1 MIPQVL
7 IHVTDISKVAEARRR
22 ATEIAQ
28 SAGFDETNVGKV
40 ALLVTELGTNLVKHA
55 VGGQMILSDVGD
67 QGVEVLSL
75 DRGPGITNLSECLRD
90 GYSSAGS
97 PGTGL
102 GALARLASE
111 HDIHSVPQ
119 KGTGVVARLAAQN
132 LRHSRSGTDVKT
144 GVVCVPKPGEE
155 QCGDG
160 WAVVTLADRYL
171 CAVAD
176 GLGHGPDA
184 AKASAQ
190 ALKCFREQS
199 HRSPKEIVERVHE
212 AIRGT
217 RGAAFAIAQMNPA
230 EKLVHFAGVGNI
242 IAMILDGSVS
252 RHMVSQ
258 NGTAG
263 SEVRRVTEFSYPWS
277 ETALLVMHSDGL
289 STRWDLSAYPGLL
302 ARDPSLIAGVLYRD
316 FSRGTDD
323 MTVVAFKQSRVK
335 SPEQRLLSA

>member
-1 MIPQVL
+1 MTPQVL
-7 IHVTDISKVAEARRR
+7 IPVTDNSSVAEARRR
-22 ATEIAQ
+22 ATGIARD
-28 SAGFDETNVGKV
+28 AGLNETDIGKV
-40 ALLVTELGTNLVKHA
+40 ALLITELGTNLVKHA
-55 VGGQMILSDVGD
+55 VGGQIVIRKIGE
-67 QGVEVLSL
+67 QGIELLSL
-75 DRGPGITNLSECLRD
+75 DRGPGVGNISQCMRD
-90 GYSSAGS
+90 GYSTSGS

-102 GALARLASE
+102 GAVARLSSE
-111 HDIHSVPQ
+111 YDMHSVPQ
-119 KGTGVVARLAAQN
+119 KGTTVVARLLPADAPAAK
-132 LRHSRSGTDVKT
+132 SRRNSRT
-144 GVVCVPKPGEE
+144 GVVCLAKSGEE

-176 GLGHGPDA
+176 GLGHGFLA
-184 AKASAQ
+184 ATASAA
-190 ALKCFREQS
+190 ALKCCREQA

-212 AIRGT
+212 AIRST
-217 RGAAFAIAQMNPA
+217 RGAAFAVAQITPQ
-230 EKLVHFAGVGNI
+230 EKVVRYAGVGNI
-242 IAMILDGSVS
+242 VGLTLDGGVS

-263 SEVRRVTEFSYPWS
+263 SEIRRITEFNYPWN

-323 MTVVAFKQSRVK
+323 MTVVVFKES
-335 SPEQRLLSA
+335 

>member
-1 MIPQVL
+1 M
-7 IHVTDISKVAEARRR
+7 D
-22 ATEIAQ
+22 IAQ

-40 ALLVTELGTNLVKHA
+40 ALLVTELGTNLIKHA
-55 VGGQMILSDVGD
+55 NGGQLILGEAGD
-67 QGVEVLSL
+67 NGVEVLSL

-102 GALARLASE
+102 GALARLSSE
-111 HDIHSVPQ
+111 YDIHSVPQ
-119 KGTGVVARLAAQN
+119 KGTGVVARLTPGD
-132 LRHSRSGTDVKT
+132 LRASSLVNELRT
-144 GVVCVPKPGEE
+144 GVVCIAKPGEE

-176 GLGHGPDA
+176 GLGHGPLA
-184 AKASAQ
+184 ARASAE

-199 HRSPKEIVERVHE
+199 HRPPKEIVERVHE

-217 RGAAFAIAQMNPA
+217 RGAAFAVAQVSPE
-230 EKLVHFAGVGNI
+230 EKLVRFAGVGNI
-242 IAMILDGSVS
+242 SAMIVDDSVN

-263 SEVRRVTEFSYPWS
+263 AEVRRVTEFNYPWS
-277 ETALLVMHSDGL
+277 ETALLIMHSDGL
-289 STRWDLSAYPGLL
+289 SA
-302 ARDPSLIAGVLYRD
+302 
-316 FSRGTDD
+316 
-323 MTVVAFKQSRVK
+323 
-335 SPEQRLLSA
+335 

>member
-1 MIPQVL
+1 MISQIL
-7 IHVTDISKVAEARRR
+7 IHVRDASNVAEARRR
-22 ATEIAQ
+22 ATQIAQ
-28 SAGFDETNVGKV
+28 SAGCDETNAGKV

-55 VGGQMILSDVGD
+55 VGGQIIISEVGD

-90 GYSSAGS
+90 GYSTAGS

-111 HDIHSVPQ
+111 YDIHSVLQ
-119 KGTGVVARLAAQN
+119 KGTSVVVRLAAQGRR
-132 LRHSRSGTDVKT
+132 LARSGTAVKT
-144 GVVCVPKPGEE
+144 GVVCIPKPGEE

-190 ALKCFREQS
+190 ALQCFREQS

-217 RGAAFAIAQMNPA
+217 RGAAFAVAQVDPK
-230 EKLVHFAGVGNI
+230 EKLARFAGVGNI
-242 IAMILDGSVS
+242 VAMIFDGGVS

-263 SEVRRVTEFSYPWS
+263 SEVRRITEFSYPWS

-289 STRWDLSAYPGLL
+289 STRWDLAAYPGLL
-302 ARDPSLIAGVLYRD
+302 ARDPSLVAGVLYRD
-316 FSRGTDD
+316 FTRGTDD
-323 MTVVAFKQSRVK
+323 VTVLAVRQS
-335 SPEQRLLSA
+335 PD

>member
-7 IHVTDISKVAEARRR
+7 IHVTDISKVAEARRG
-22 ATEIAQ
+22 ATAIAER
-28 SAGFDETNVGKV
+28 AGFDETNVGKV

-55 VGGQMILSDVGD
+55 VGGQMIIREVDD
-67 QGVEVLSL
+67 QVEVLSL
-75 DRGPGITNLSECLRD
+75 DRGPGITNMSECLRD

-111 HDIHSVPQ
+111 YDIHSVPQ
-119 KGTGVVARLAAQN
+119 KGTSVVARLAPQN
-132 LRHSRSGTDVKT
+132 LLHSRSGRDVKA
-144 GVVCVPKPGEE
+144 GAVCIPKPGEE

-176 GLGHGPDA
+176 GLGHGPEA

-190 ALKCFREQS
+190 ALKCFREQP
-199 HRSPKEIVERVHE
+199 HRSPKEIVERVHA
-212 AIRGT
+212 AIRAT
-217 RGAAFAIAQMNPA
+217 RGAAFAIAQVNPA
-230 EKLVHFAGVGNI
+230 EKLVRFAGVGNI
-242 IAMILDGSVS
+242 AAVILDGGVS

-263 SEVRRVTEFSYPWS
+263 SEVRRITEFSYPWS
-277 ETALLVMHSDGL
+277 ESTLLVMHSDGL
-289 STRWDLSAYPGLL
+289 ATRWDLSAYPGLL
-302 ARDPSLIAGVLYRD
+302 ARDPSLVAGVLYRD
-316 FSRGTDD
+316 FARGMDD
-323 MTVVAFKQSRVK
+323 ATVLAVKQPPALF
-335 SPEQRLLSA
+335 SPD